1 MLFVSDCRT
10 AFFGLTRKAIGS
22 AFGTSSCSNSNCFGI
37 VFCLVRPE
45 LMISLKTATA
55 VSLDVLVTLLH
66 ADEEIE

>member
-1 MLFVSDCRT
+1 
-10 AFFGLTRKAIGS
+10 
-22 AFGTSSCSNSNCFGI
+22 
-37 VFCLVRPE
+37 VRPE